1 MADSKMPNSPTPK
14 LVANC
19 PDACSLHPD
28 KIGRAATEALLA
40 VRANGAGRSVLISR
54 ATELLGRPVAS
65 GTMQRHIDHM
75 RELADD
81 APDVSGPRPTD
92 LQILDG
98 IIVAGFRNSRNWK
111 PTIKDT
117 LDAMKLKTAMT
128 GQSAFEDMLN
138 ALEAGLGMAEDGD
151 EEEVEAE
158 NREAVLSPA
167 EREADDGDDA
177 T

>member
-1 MADSKMPNSPTPK
+1 MADSKMPNSPNK

-19 PDACSLHPD
+19 PDACSLHPE
-28 KIGRAATEALLA
+28 KIGNAATEALLA
-40 VRANGAGRSVLISR
+40 ARQNGAGAQSLAKR
-54 ATELLGRPVAS
+54 ASELLGRTVHS
-65 GTMQRHIDHM
+65 GTMGRHIDHM

-81 APDVSGPRPTD
+81 QPDLTGPRPTD
-92 LQILDG
+92 IQILDG

-138 ALEAGLGMAEDGD
+138 ALEAGLGMAED
-151 EEEVEAE
+151 EEEAPENPEAQFS
-158 NREAVLSPA
+158 AD
-167 EREADDGDDA
+167 ERVADDGDDA
-177 T
+177 